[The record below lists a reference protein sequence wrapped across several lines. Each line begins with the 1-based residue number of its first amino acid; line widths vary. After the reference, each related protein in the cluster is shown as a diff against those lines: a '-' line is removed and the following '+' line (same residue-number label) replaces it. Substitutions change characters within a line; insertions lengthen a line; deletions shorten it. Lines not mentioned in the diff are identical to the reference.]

1 MKTSLSL
8 IPLLTLLCAVAFAS
22 PKKNV
27 AIYMAGTE
35 PIKGSHKVLSAELAK
50 VLTKS
55 DAYTAVDRSEAGRKI
70 VAQEHI
76 FQRSGAVEKNQVKKL
91 GKQLGVQIV
100 CIAEIT
106 EVMKSHYL
114 EARLVDV
121 ETAEVFN
128 IASEPGNMS
137 GAPDIVR
144 TAKAVAQELLGVPK
158 IVKYSFK
165 EIETNPDMAIEDYT
179 EAIQQE
185 PNVAE
190 YYFKRSY
197 AYRIKKDY
205 YRAISDLTEAI
216 RLNPN
221 DAMLYN
227 NRGVAYY
234 EKRDYDRAISDYNEA
249 IRLNPNYAE
258 AYSNRGAVYYNNDNY
273 DKAISEVNEA
283 IRLNPNFTHAYDSR
297 AYAYHDKGDYDKAIS
312 DYTQA
317 IRLNPEAFRYSSR
330 GYAYEKKGDYDR
342 AIADYTQAIRL
353 DPNNALRYIH
363 RGDVYVI
370 KKDYS
375 KAKADYESALRIDP
389 SNFNIDFMA
398 RNNLRKIEEVMKK

>member
-1 MKTSLSL
+1 MKSPLTL
-8 IPLLTLLCAVAFAS
+8 ILLLTLLLCAVAFAT

-27 AIYMAGTE
+27 AIYMAGKE
-35 PIKGSHKVLSAELAK
+35 SIKGSHKVLGTELAK

-55 DAYTAVDRSEAGRKI
+55 SAYTAVDRSEAGRKI

-76 FQRSGAVEKNQVKKL
+76 FQRSGAVEKNQIKKL

-128 IASEPGNMS
+128 IAAKPGNMS
-137 GAPDIVR
+137 GATDIVR
-144 TAKAVAQELLGVPK
+144 TAQSVAHELLGVPK

-185 PNVAE
+185 LNVAE

-221 DAMLYN
+221 DAMLYS
-227 NRGVAYY
+227 RPL
-234 EKRDYDRAISDYNEA
+234 K
-249 IRLNPNYAE
+249 
-258 AYSNRGAVYYNNDNY
+258 
-273 DKAISEVNEA
+273 
-283 IRLNPNFTHAYDSR
+283 TH
-297 AYAYHDKGDYDKAIS
+297 I
-312 DYTQA
+312 
-317 IRLNPEAFRYSSR
+317 
-330 GYAYEKKGDYDR
+330 
-342 AIADYTQAIRL
+342 
-353 DPNNALRYIH
+353 
-363 RGDVYVI
+363 
-370 KKDYS
+370 
-375 KAKADYESALRIDP
+375 
-389 SNFNIDFMA
+389 
-398 RNNLRKIEEVMKK
+398 